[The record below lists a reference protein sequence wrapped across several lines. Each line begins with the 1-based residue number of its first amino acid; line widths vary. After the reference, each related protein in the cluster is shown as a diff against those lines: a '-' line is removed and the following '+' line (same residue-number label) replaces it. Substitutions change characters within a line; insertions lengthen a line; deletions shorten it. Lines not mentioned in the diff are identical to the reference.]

1 VTIVRFSGANPPTG
15 PSVCG
20 VVWGELR
27 RWLVVVGIALMLSDL
42 AVLLSHGSGAG
53 SVAPAALSKAGVVD
67 AARTGSPSESSRS
80 HRRSVPQT
88 VWVRAGVATVWLHLH
103 SARPADKPAVAADP
117 NIAQWIHR
125 VPLAVR
131 QNFDRRV
138 LTQALRGEPLTVM
151 KRARGWTKVR
161 VSQQR
166 GSYFRH
172 GIPGWVPTSQLSA
185 KPVVGHA
192 YDRAVR
198 RPTVAAE
205 LRIARS
211 YLGTPYLWGGMTQAG
226 IDCSGLTYRVFRALG
241 RVLPRDAA
249 DQSRLGRAVSRRA
262 LRPGDLV
269 FFGPGSRST
278 IHHVGIYAGRGMVL
292 HAPHTG
298 TRVQISPLRDW
309 HDYWGARRLL
319 SS

>member
-1 VTIVRFSGANPPTG
+1 
-15 PSVCG
+15 
-20 VVWGELR
+20 
-27 RWLVVVGIALMLSDL
+27 MLADL
-42 AVLLSHGSGAG
+42 AVLVTHGSGAG
-53 SVAPAALSKAGVVD
+53 NVAPSALSKAGVAA

-80 HRRSVPQT
+80 SRRAAPKKL
-88 VWVRAGVATVWLHLH
+88 WVRAGVATVWLHRH

-117 NIAQWIHR
+117 NITQWIRR

-131 QNFDRRV
+131 ENFDRRV
-138 LTQALRGEPLTVM
+138 LTQALRGEPLTVI
-151 KRARGWTKVR
+151 KQARGWTKVR
-161 VSQQR
+161 VLEQR
-166 GSYFRH
+166 GSYYRH
-172 GIPGWVPTSQLSA
+172 GIPGWVPSSQLST

-205 LRIARS
+205 LRIARG

-262 LRPGDLV
+262 LRAGDLV

-278 IHHVGIYAGRGMVL
+278 IHHVGIYVGHGLVL

-298 TRVQISPLRDW
+298 TRVRISPLSDW

-319 SS
+319 TS

>member
-1 VTIVRFSGANPPTG
+1 MTIVRFSSVNRLTG
-15 PSVCG
+15 PSVCC

-27 RWLVVVGIALMLSDL
+27 RWLVVAGIALMLTDL
-42 AVLLSHGSGAG
+42 AVLASHGSGHG
-53 SVAPAALSKAGVVD
+53 SVAPAALSKTSVTGM
-67 AARTGSPSESSRS
+67 ARTGSPSQTSRS
-80 HRRSVPQT
+80 QRRSAPQQ
-88 VWVRAGVATVWLHLH
+88 VWVRADVATVWLHRY
-103 SARPADKPAVAADP
+103 SARPSDRPAVAPDP
-117 NIAQWIHR
+117 NIRQWIRR
-125 VPLAVR
+125 VPLSVR
-131 QNFDRRV
+131 ENFDRRV
-138 LTQALRGEPLTVM
+138 LTQALRGEPLTVL
-151 KRARGWTKVR
+151 KRTPGWTKVR
-161 VSQQR
+161 VLQQR
-166 GSYFRH
+166 GSYYRH
-172 GIPGWVPTSQLSA
+172 GIPGWVPTSQLST

-192 YDRAVR
+192 YDPAVR
-198 RPTVAAE
+198 RPSVAAE

-249 DQSRLGRAVSRRA
+249 DQSRLGRSVSHRS

-269 FFGPGSRST
+269 FFGATRST

-298 TRVQISPLRDW
+298 TRVRISPLSDW

-319 SS
+319 